1 MHRVRRPRA
10 AMLGILPPQESRHSH
25 PRLPALRHVPDGHHR
40 PGFGRPRRLAAFL
53 RLLLLL
59 IRARGIATLR
69 GVLDSGVA
77 RDLLALLELLE
88 EERPDAG
95 AVARVFGRLWE
106 GLALEE
112 ERLLPDAWQSHLVGR
127 VLDDENPFSLGAEKG
142 EISASVLE
150 QAGRGFWT
158 PREMFALDAAVL
170 LGRVESAVPALA
182 GIWVP
187 WTNPEPVD
195 DPPRRTISPKFSAAV
210 DWGACPE
217 LLAGH
222 YARYG
227 AGPYGRH
234 RAFLWREGR
243 LLAVSRPDPVI
254 LAELVA
260 YEREREP
267 LIRNTERFL
276 AGLPAHHALLYGLPG
291 TGKSSTVKAIM
302 NEYAHQGL
310 RLVEVK
316 KEDLAELQEVLEIL
330 GERGRR
336 FVLFVDDL
344 SFEEHEVEYKTLKAL
359 LEGSVE
365 EPPENV
371 RLYAT
376 SNRRNLIRERFSD
389 REEGGASD
397 DVHARDTMQEKLS
410 LSARFGLRVT
420 FPTPDQRRY
429 LEIVSGLARRRG
441 IKIPEEELKG
451 RAVLWDRWHAGRSGR
466 TARQFVDE
474 LEAELSEGRQGD
486 GRRM

>member
-1 MHRVRRPRA
+1 MGLGNTGALLVR
-10 AMLGILPPQESRHSH
+10 M
-25 PRLPALRHVPDGHHR
+25 
-40 PGFGRPRRLAAFL
+40 
-53 RLLLLL
+53 
-59 IRARGIATLR
+59 RGIATLR
-69 GVLDSGVA
+69 GVLDSAVA
-77 RDLLALLELLE
+77 RDLLGLLQLLE

-95 AVARVFGRLWE
+95 AIARVFGRLWE

-127 VLDDENPFSLGAEKG
+127 ILDDENPFSLGAEKG
-142 EISASVLE
+142 EISTSVLQ
-150 QAGRGFWT
+150 QAGRDLCTLG
-158 PREMFALDAAVL
+158 EVFALDAAVL

-187 WTNPEPVD
+187 WTNPEPVGD
-195 DPPRRTISPKFSAAV
+195 SPRRTIARKLSAAE
-210 DWGACPE
+210 DWGACAE

-222 YARYG
+222 YARHG

-243 LLAVSRPDPVI
+243 LLAVARPDPVG
-254 LAELVA
+254 LAQLVA

-316 KEDLAELQEVLEIL
+316 KEDLAELQEVLEVL
-330 GERGRR
+330 GRRGRR

-344 SFEEHEVEYKTLKAL
+344 SFEEHEVEYKALKAL

-376 SNRRNLIRERFSD
+376 SNRRNLIRESFSE
-389 REEGGASD
+389 RGEGD

-410 LSARFGLRVT
+410 LAARFGLRLT
-420 FPTPDQRRY
+420 FPSPDQARY
-429 LEIVSGLARRRG
+429 LEIVAGLARGRG
-441 IKIPEEELKG
+441 LAIPAEDLRE
-451 RAVLWDRWHAGRSGR
+451 RALLWDRWHAGRSGR
-466 TARQFVDE
+466 TARQLVDE
-474 LEAELSEGRQGD
+474 LEAEQQS
-486 GRRM
+486 

>member
-1 MHRVRRPRA
+1 MLQCCSMVRGDTRA
-10 AMLGILPPQESRHSH
+10 
-25 PRLPALRHVPDGHHR
+25 
-40 PGFGRPRRLAAFL
+40 
-53 RLLLLL
+53 LL

-77 RDLLALLELLE
+77 QDLLSLLELLG

-95 AVARVFGRLWE
+95 AVAGVFGRLWE

-142 EISASVLE
+142 VVDSSVLG
-150 QAGRGFWT
+150 QARRDLRT
-158 PREMFALDAAVL
+158 LREIFALDATVL
-170 LGRVESAVPALA
+170 LGRVESVVPALA

-187 WTNPEPVD
+187 WTSPEPVED
-195 DPPRRTISPKFSAAV
+195 SPRRTIARKLEAAE
-210 DWGACPE
+210 DWGACAE

-222 YARYG
+222 FARQG

-243 LLAVSRPDPVI
+243 LLAVSRPDPVS

-302 NEYAHQGL
+302 NEYEDL

-316 KEDLAELQEVLEIL
+316 KEDLAELQVVLEVL
-330 GERGRR
+330 GGRGRR

-344 SFEEHEVEYKTLKAL
+344 SFEEHEVEYKALKAL

-365 EPPENV
+365 VPPENV

-376 SNRRNLIRERFSD
+376 SNRRNLIRETFSERD
-389 REEGGASD
+389 DGTTGD

-410 LSARFGLRVT
+410 LAARFGLRLT
-420 FPTPDQRRY
+420 FPSPDQARY
-429 LEIVSGLARRRG
+429 LEIVAGLARERG
-441 IKIPEEELKG
+441 LAIPAEDLRE
-451 RAVLWDRWHAGRSGR
+451 RAILWDRWHAGRSGR

-474 LEAELSEGRQGD
+474 LEAEQQS
-486 GRRM
+486 